1 MNNTKQNI
9 CVNVA
14 NKCHFTF
21 HKLLLHHCNF
31 HAQLLRKIQAW
42 HGRIWAS
49 QQEDLFLSLGLWCQ
63 ILKIKA
69 LAHDHTK
76 QSCNTSKTYLN
87 SWLKHC
93 LFFSKKPVCR
103 ELLIHYNISV
113 QIFLPG
119 LAVFWIWENISRDVT
134 SCARWKILQSSC
146 WEDSLPFHRWYITY
160 LKM

>member
-1 MNNTKQNI
+1 M
-9 CVNVA
+9 A

-31 HAQLLRKIQAW
+31 QAQLLRKIQAW

-87 SWLKHC
+87 FWLKHC

-103 ELLIHYNISV
+103 ELLIHYIYISTNISPRIGCTLDMGKYFQRCNILCQV
-113 QIFLPG
+113 KNT
-119 LAVFWIWENISRDVT
+119 AVFLLGGFFTIPQMVYYLSKDV
-134 SCARWKILQSSC
+134 SAR
-146 WEDSLPFHRWYITY
+146 ITN
-160 LKM
+160 